1 MHLKTKAHMVKSS
14 PLLLLLLCH
23 MLELVHVRHWHGLKA
38 CWLYNR
44 RPAHDVSYG
53 GGRSFSGS
61 SVVCGDEYLGSEP
74 QLLHYYRA
82 IIIKHLQNEQKRRD
96 AAAKKYRY
104 KRSRD
109 K

>member
-1 MHLKTKAHMVKSS
+1 M
-14 PLLLLLLCH
+14 
-23 MLELVHVRHWHGLKA
+23 
-38 CWLYNR
+38 
-44 RPAHDVSYG
+44 
-53 GGRSFSGS
+53 
-61 SVVCGDEYLGSEP
+61 VCGDEYLGSEP

-82 IIIKHLQNEQKRRD
+82 IIIKHLQNEQKSRD